1 MPILNGS
8 IVVIA
13 VILHY
18 DLEVAMTNEALQ
30 KECHYQ
36 ITMKYAKE
44 LLQKGILTEE
54 EYQHFK
60 QKMLKKY
67 EPIISQ
73 YIDLS
78 VDK

>member
-13 VILHY
+13 VILHH
-18 DLEVAMTNEALQ
+18 DLEVTMTNEALQ

-44 LLQKGILTEE
+44 LLQK
-54 EYQHFK
+54 
-60 QKMLKKY
+60 
-67 EPIISQ
+67 
-73 YIDLS
+73 
-78 VDK
+78 

>member
-8 IVVIA
+8 IVAIV
-13 VILHY
+13 VILHH
-18 DLEVAMTNEALQ
+18 DLEVTMTNEALQ

-54 EYQHFK
+54 QYQHYK
-60 QKMLKKY
+60 KKMHKKK
-67 EPIISQ
+67 EKKINQ
-73 YIDLS
+73 YIYLS